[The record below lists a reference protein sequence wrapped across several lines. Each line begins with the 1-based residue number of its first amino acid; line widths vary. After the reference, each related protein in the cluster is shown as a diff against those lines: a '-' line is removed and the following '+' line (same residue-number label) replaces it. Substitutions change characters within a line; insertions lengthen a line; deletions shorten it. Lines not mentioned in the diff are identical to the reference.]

1 MSITAPIPF
10 WQSTA
15 ILVVRLIFAG
25 VFAMAASFK
34 FLGMEGTAGDIAS
47 AGFPFPLLL
56 AWLAALFDTA
66 LVICF
71 LSGAFFSEASLLA
84 APGNSAGP
92 RTSSGAPKSRTS
104 VSPWQ
109 QFQAASGSS
118 APVHSS
124 QVMRR
129 RPRRA

>member
-47 AGFPFPLLL
+47 AGFPFPSSWPGFVP
-56 AWLAALFDTA
+56 AIHACRAATA
-66 LVICF
+66 
-71 LSGAFFSEASLLA
+71 S
-84 APGNSAGP
+84 
-92 RTSSGAPKSRTS
+92 
-104 VSPWQ
+104 
-109 QFQAASGSS
+109 
-118 APVHSS
+118 
-124 QVMRR
+124 
-129 RPRRA
+129 